1 MAESVDKGSSVRRC
15 YKWHKAE
22 DWVSGQRVQ
31 GLGYRAS
38 GLRIQ
43 VWDLSF
49 RL

>member
-31 GLGYRAS
+31 GLGYTVEAKK
-38 GLRIQ
+38 LETQ
-43 VWDLSF
+43 
-49 RL
+49 